1 MDDLNYQTHPILR
14 KKPKQTII
22 LIGTNDA
29 TRSTS
34 REILSKVLKPKT
46 LIKEALPETEA
57 TFSTPTIRSDN
68 RKAAPTVRNLC
79 DHLLGLNMDILDNR
93 NITSKHKGRKGHL
106 NKVHLNKAGST
117 CLAKNI
123 IFKLRKF

>member
-93 NITSKHKGRKGHL
+93 NIASKHLDRKDL
-106 NKVHLNKAGST
+106 HLNKAGST

-123 IFKLRKF
+123 ILKLRKF